1 MVSFE
6 VAVKSEDGR
15 RKGNQ
20 NFYTFRGGS
29 WYGGDT
35 SILSIPEAE
44 EDAHVFEASLSR
56 RAMFQKE
63 VRDGK
68 GGERE
73 GGRKEGRQMG
83 QAGGAA
89 EFSPQ
94 KLRWKERTDY

>member
-1 MVSFE
+1 M
-6 VAVKSEDGR
+6 
-15 RKGNQ
+15 
-20 NFYTFRGGS
+20 
-29 WYGGDT
+29 
-35 SILSIPEAE
+35 
-44 EDAHVFEASLSR
+44 FEASLSR

-94 KLRWKERTDY
+94 KLRWKERTDS